1 MSADLTS
8 NTRIKTILNLN
19 LFGVIPVIFVT
30 VFVGIFLEYNKFENR
45 LLRNV
50 FLGLLG
56 LLALLAIMMLYNH
69 FDPYKSS
76 SSSTSSSFSYEKE
89 GLTNPAEKEPVAT
102 PTCG

>member
-1 MSADLTS
+1 MLAESSSDK
-8 NTRIKTILNLN
+8 RVKTILNLN

-45 LLRNV
+45 LLRNI

-76 SSSTSSSFSYEKE
+76 SSSFSYEKE